1 MGNLVCLEELVLDPV
16 EGRSETDDLVVQ
28 LGKLTRLRVL
38 HIKFDKEMEES
49 SQNAL
54 VNSLCSLD
62 ILQDIKID
70 CPISVK
76 ASTAWQ
82 GWVPPRQLWRLII
95 QNIMFSHFPAWINLW
110 RYVLCKS
117 RTWRTLRDCQ
127 SYAISVQAA
136 SLSSSMGWSK
146 HVFLPLS

>member
-1 MGNLVCLEELVLDPV
+1 MCLEELVLDPV

-76 ASTAWQ
+76 ASTA
-82 GWVPPRQLWRLII
+82 
-95 QNIMFSHFPAWINLW
+95 
-110 RYVLCKS
+110 
-117 RTWRTLRDCQ
+117 
-127 SYAISVQAA
+127 
-136 SLSSSMGWSK
+136 
-146 HVFLPLS
+146 